1 MNLRPVQAMIAIAI
15 MLCGPLLHAGDA
27 NTKKEVFFGTTH
39 AHSSWSIDAFG
50 LGNQKSGPEDGY
62 RFARGEV
69 VTHMGGEKVQLKLPL
84 DFFMMTDHS
93 AMMGTA
99 QMMLEKGSALYSGTR
114 LDVPDL
120 VRD

>member
-1 MNLRPVQAMIAIAI
+1 MVYRCLR
-15 MLCGPLLHAGDA
+15 
-27 NTKKEVFFGTTH
+27 FG
-39 AHSSWSIDAFG
+39 
-50 LGNQKSGPEDGY
+50 QSGPEDGS

-69 VTHMGGEKVQLKLPL
+69 VTHMGGEKVQLKQPL
-84 DFFMMTDHS
+84 DFFMMTDHT

-99 QMMLEKGSALYSGTR
+99 PMMLEKGSALYSGTR